1 MDALGEQLL
10 SRARL
15 PVDQHRHVVLRRP
28 LGPLHAL
35 LELGITPDQIG
46 KVIAFELLF
55 FGCLLRPHL
64 TLQMGQPVAQ
74 LRQLSYVIG
83 YLDHGEQL
91 PVGIFDRNGSIN
103 GVNIFAAGVDVP
115 LRLIDGGCPGLERTV
130 NRTGLQI
137 HVRKRI
143 LKTPADHICR
153 LHLFHPGHNGIVKN
167 GGPLPGHN
175 MNPFIQ
181 KA

>member
-28 LGPLHAL
+28 LSPLHAL

-83 YLDHGEQL
+83 YLDHGE
-91 PVGIFDRNGSIN
+91 
-103 GVNIFAAGVDVP
+103 
-115 LRLIDGGCPGLERTV
+115 
-130 NRTGLQI
+130 
-137 HVRKRI
+137 
-143 LKTPADHICR
+143 
-153 LHLFHPGHNGIVKN
+153 
-167 GGPLPGHN
+167 
-175 MNPFIQ
+175 
-181 KA
+181 